1 MRFAF
6 EDHQIAVRDT
16 VGALLDKRCDTGLL
30 EQCWSSGGAGP
41 AMPVWKEL
49 ASLGVQGLLAPEQS
63 GGSGLD
69 GLTMGLVLA
78 ECGRYALPLPVVET
92 AAVAV
97 PLLASAGDTSG
108 VLASLLDGSGV
119 VTLATGRSRHAPA
132 SSTASHF
139 LIASNGDATLY
150 PRDEVQIEPVQ
161 SVDRMRDLAAINPRG
176 RGVRVGPSAAADEL
190 AALGSAAV
198 LLGLGRAL
206 VDTTVAYVKDRK
218 QFGVPVGSFQAVKH
232 HLADAHLRMEFAA
245 PVVWAASHSG
255 YPGGPGGAERV
266 RLISMAKAMA
276 SDAASFAARVALQCH
291 GAMGYTDDY
300 PLHMWL
306 KRVWCLA
313 AAHGSA
319 AEHRSLVATELGI

>member
-16 VGALLDKRCDTGLL
+16 VGALLEKRCDTGLL
-30 EQCWSSGGAGP
+30 EQCWRTGGAGP

-49 ASLGVQGLLAPEQS
+49 SSLGVQGLLAPEQA

-97 PLLASAGDTSG
+97 PLLASAGVAPG

-119 VTLATGRSRHAPA
+119 ASFATGRSRLAPS

-139 LIASNGDATLY
+139 LIASNGDAILY
-150 PRDEVQIEPVQ
+150 SRDEVEVEPVQ
-161 SVDRMRDLAAINPRG
+161 SVDRIRDLAEITPRG
-176 RGVRVGPSAAADEL
+176 SGIPVAPSSEADRL

-206 VDTTVAYVKDRK
+206 VDTTVGYVKDRK

-245 PVVWAASHSG
+245 PVVWAASHCG
-255 YPGGPGGAERV
+255 YPGGPGAAERV
-266 RLISMAKAMA
+266 RLVSVAKATA
-276 SDAASFAARVALQCH
+276 SDAASFAAKVALQCH